1 MKTTICIPTKRG
13 GSYIVHESTYKYKCL
28 WGHHLW
34 SCTCI
39 NQCSLSECHCVFLF
53 LCEFLLPGVMFLK
66 PGQPFTPTREQG
78 QAYPWAPMCVVMCV
92 CVFIVMHRCTTLW
105 HLPSAFSSLS
115 WFYMWMHCCVSKS
128 VYCPVCLFS
137 PEPAIGLFQT
147 EMLHSDV
154 FFTSIRVQLTCK
166 WPWSNKTS
174 WTFHSK
180 IVFHSRCTNIELMW
194 M

>member
-1 MKTTICIPTKRG
+1 MPVRSSFVVMHLHKSVFVVWMSLCVFVFVWVFTTWGHVFETRSAFHPNKRARTGIPM
-13 GSYIVHESTYKYKCL
+13 GSYVCCY
-28 WGHHLW
+28 
-34 SCTCI
+34 
-39 NQCSLSECHCVFLF
+39 V
-53 LCEFLLPGVMFLK
+53 
-66 PGQPFTPTREQG
+66 
-78 QAYPWAPMCVVMCV
+78 CV